1 MMEREKY
8 NCPVEAALSQFGGGE
23 IQGYH
28 PLSSHQGRGDALQ

>member
-8 NCPVEAALSQFGGGE
+8 NCPVEAALSQFEGE